1 MNKKRLKIYLKK
13 FGKVRNLIKNSVKKS
28 ATKVRNRR
36 ETRLTVNS
44 LVIEQPNLQHVPSNG
59 REF

>member
-1 MNKKRLKIYLKK
+1 MNKKRLKINLKK
-13 FGKVRNLIKNSVKKS
+13 FRKVRDLIKNSVKKS

-44 LVIEQPNLQHVPSNG
+44 LVIEKPNPQHVHSNG